1 MRKNMMKWVAA
12 LLMLLSAGNVVAYDF
27 KVDGICYTY
36 DQEKMEATVVSPGGT
51 SYYVGDIVVPAT
63 VTYGRFTFT
72 VTCIDYHAFGG
83 DGNVFENV
91 TSVTLPNTIT
101 TIGKE
106 AFMKTGIT
114 EMVIPNSVKAIGDG
128 AFRYTSSLKKITL
141 PDNPDPDQIGSS
153 AFSNMGVEELV
164 IPDSW
169 TDIYCDFTACEM
181 KTLVVGKG
189 IKVLKNFSH
198 CEQLQNIVFPEDGQL
213 QEIGDKAFQYC
224 TSLSSVNL
232 PTTVSVIGKDAFSNC
247 GFTIARIPAHVTTLQ
262 SGAYSYNSLD
272 EIVIE
277 DADNVLTL
285 NSFDNCKPSRI
296 YVGRDLGGSGFR
308 CSPNNLKT
316 FFFGSKVTSALFG
329 LSSVTTFTKII
340 ALMPNP
346 AEVPCEFS
354 NTVYSKATL
363 YVPKG
368 MVNAYSEAP
377 GWSNFFFIEEKGED
391 HKLSGKLDML
401 NLREDGIT
409 VSGARLTADISLKN
423 EGTKTYDLP
432 ITVKVFQDNYNKDL
446 IEEKT
451 VNPVIDPNGET
462 GFCVSFTDG
471 IKESNYYAYIV
482 EVYYQS
488 NSEDILLARKTYKIG
503 APKYTVEGSFE
514 FPNAA
519 MVNGTLYNKNGYV
532 KFKVNIK
539 NTSEFAYNGSIYVA
553 LFNVKDPETQVASVS
568 LLNNKIEVN
577 GELTKENDVYA
588 SEAGETYFCGLVMK
602 SEGEETVLLRSAEF
616 TTTTED
622 VYNLAGTIT
631 IDEQSVAPVLS
642 FNYAV
647 ENKGSNNYAKKNL
660 LFKLY
665 SKHDGEWYFVR
676 DQSITTEVSV
686 SAGATI
692 NGTLFFEGVDKGS
705 TYKVDAYYYSCGEAV
720 ALGSSQEFTI
730 TSAVEVTKC
739 ADPTISIKGG
749 KLHFDCETEGVTFH
763 YSITVPQYEDNTGN
777 DVDMSATYT
786 VKVYATKDGFQNSE
800 TVTQKIDVRGLKGDV
815 NDDGEVDI
823 ADAVKIVN
831 LVVGKIDAL
840 SRPAK
845 EVKDEKE
852 PQ

>member
-296 YVGRDLGGSGFR
+296 YVGRNLGGSGFR
-308 CSPNNLKT
+308 CYPDKLKT

-329 LSSVTTFTKII
+329 LSSVTSFTKII

-354 NTVYSKATL
+354 NTTYSKATL

-368 MVNAYSEAP
+368 MVDAYSEAP
-377 GWSNFFFIEEKGED
+377 GWKNFFFIEEKGDE
-391 HKLSGKLDML
+391 HKLSGSLGVL
-401 NLREDGIT
+401 NLREDGVT
-409 VSGARLTADISLKN
+409 VSGPRLTADISLKN
-423 EGTKTYDLP
+423 EGTITYDQP
-432 ITVKVFQDNYNKDL
+432 ILVRVTENSYSKPTMEDN
-446 IEEKT
+446 T
-451 VNPVIDPNGET
+451 WTPNLKPGEET
-462 GFCVSFTDG
+462 GICIPFDA
-471 IKESNYYAYIV
+471 NYSSIYTYTID
-482 EVYYQS
+482 VYYKS
-488 NSEDILLARKTYKIG
+488 NSEDILLASKTYKVRE
-503 APKYTVEGSFE
+503 AKYTVEGNFE
-514 FPNAA
+514 FPNAVA
-519 MVNGTLYNKNGYV
+519 VNSKLYHQTGSIKYN
-532 KFKVNIK
+532 VNIK
-539 NTSEFAYNGSIYVA
+539 NKSEFAYNDKIRVCLYNAKEPDVIVSNTY
-553 LFNVKDPETQVASVS
+553 FNNQQID
-568 LLNNKIEVN
+568 VN
-577 GELTKENDVYA
+577 GELTIDGSFYCRN
-588 SEAGETYFCGLVMK
+588 AGETYFCTLIMK
-602 SEGEETVLLRSAEF
+602 SEGEETVLMKSAEF
-616 TTTTED
+616 TTTNEEK
-622 VYNLAGTIT
+622 YNLAGTIT

-665 SKHDGEWYFVR
+665 SKHDGEWYFVK

-692 NGTLFFEGVDKGS
+692 TGTLSFEDVDKGS

-840 SRPAK
+840 ARPAK